1 MENKKEIERERDLY
15 FELPLLINKIILN
28 STLPLPL
35 NKEDV
40 LREIEE
46 IKKIT
51 NAECESTLAY
61 LKDLGVT

>member
-1 MENKKEIERERDLY
+1 MGEKEIKRERDLY

-35 NKEDV
+35 YKENV

-46 IKKIT
+46 IKKVT

-61 LKDLGVT
+61 LRDLGVT

>member
-1 MENKKEIERERDLY
+1 MEKKEIERERDLY

-35 NKEDV
+35 NKGNV

-46 IKKIT
+46 IKKVT

-61 LKDLGVT
+61 LRNLGVT

>member
-1 MENKKEIERERDLY
+1 MGEKEIKRERDLY

-35 NKEDV
+35 DKENV

-46 IKKIT
+46 IKKVT

-61 LKDLGVT
+61 LRDLGGT

>member
-1 MENKKEIERERDLY
+1 MENEKKIERERDLY
-15 FELPLLINKIILN
+15 FELPLLINKIIIN
-28 STLPLPL
+28 STLPLPS
-35 NKEDV
+35 NKEHV
-40 LREIEE
+40 LREVEE

>member
-1 MENKKEIERERDLY
+1 MGEKEIKRERDLY

-35 NKEDV
+35 DKENV

-46 IKKIT
+46 IKKVT
-51 NAECESTLAY
+51 NAECESILAY
-61 LKDLGVT
+61 LRDLGVT

>member
-1 MENKKEIERERDLY
+1 MGEKEIKRERDLY

-35 NKEDV
+35 DKENV

-46 IKKIT
+46 IKKVT

-61 LKDLGVT
+61 LRDLGVT

>member
-1 MENKKEIERERDLY
+1 MEEKEFKRERDLY
-15 FELPLLINKIILN
+15 FELPLLINRIILN

-35 NKEDV
+35 NKEKV

-51 NAECESTLAY
+51 NAECGSTLAY

>member
-1 MENKKEIERERDLY
+1 MEEKELKRERDLY
-15 FELPLLINKIILN
+15 FELPLLINRIILN

-35 NKEDV
+35 NKEKV

-51 NAECESTLAY
+51 NAECGSTLAY

>member
-1 MENKKEIERERDLY
+1 MGEKEIKRERDLY

-35 NKEDV
+35 DKKNV

-46 IKKIT
+46 IKKVT

-61 LKDLGVT
+61 LRDLGVT

>member
-1 MENKKEIERERDLY
+1 MEEKELKRERDLY
-15 FELPLLINKIILN
+15 FELPLLINRIILN
-28 STLPLPL
+28 TTLPLPL
-35 NKEDV
+35 NKEKV